1 MDREEVLRRSRAQL
15 VLLRVRAQGECEVE
29 IVPVGP
35 LWLGSHWVDR
45 RQILCTAGTDT
56 PCELCGRSM
65 SRVTGFVL
73 AVVTQLERKRL
84 MLLELSPL
92 SWSGFEMS
100 SQYEGVA
107 LDRGVI
113 TRLSRS
119 SARKPLRMEVVRAGG
134 PLASVSELEARLV
147 NAVAV
152 LFGIPLTQGSES
164 IEEWRDRVTP
174 FVARLAAIGAAKLK
188 A

>member
-1 MDREEVLRRSRAQL
+1 
-15 VLLRVRAQGECEVE
+15 
-29 IVPVGP
+29 
-35 LWLGSHWVDR
+35 
-45 RQILCTAGTDT
+45 
-56 PCELCGRSM
+56 M

-100 SQYEGVA
+100 AQFEGVP

-119 SARKPLRMEVVRAGG
+119 SSRKPLRMEVVRAGG

-147 NAVAV
+147 NATAV

-188 A
+188 G